1 MRLARRLTYLLVALL
16 VAVTAAAP
24 SDAAR
29 ERGAPTGVCAHWRVR
44 TLLHDQGWLENLGFD
59 GRRGLTIS
67 ALVQNRILRLS
78 RNGRLKTLIPSVHA
92 PGAQVRSGRWLYFN
106 TGDTLPLMP
115 NGTIDRFD
123 LRTGKRRTW
132 ASGLTMPN
140 GLAQLPNGDLVAS
153 RDLGTGTG
161 IARVRAKDPQHPQ
174 FNWAK
179 IDDTNGLVVDP
190 SGRWLYVNRT
200 FTTDGEVDRIRIAH
214 PGVIQPV
221 GRLGAGVAPDDLTV
235 DRKGILYVAG
245 FQSGSIYRLNPKT
258 HRSCAIATGLSQ
270 PTSVRFGGPGW
281 NRRAL
286 YATDAGGHLS
296 VLLPRRR

>member
-59 GRRGLTIS
+59 GRGGLTIS

-161 IARVRAKDPQHPQ
+161 ITRVRAKDPQHPQ

-221 GRLGAGVAPDDLTV
+221 GRLGAGVAPDDLTI

-258 HRSCAIATGLSQ
+258 HRSCAIVTGLSQ